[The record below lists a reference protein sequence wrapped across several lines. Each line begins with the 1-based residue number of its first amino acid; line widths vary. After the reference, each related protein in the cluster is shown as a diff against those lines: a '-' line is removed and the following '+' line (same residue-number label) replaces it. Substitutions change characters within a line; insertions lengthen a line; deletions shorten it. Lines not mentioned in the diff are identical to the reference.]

1 MPVDGVQKRVRS
13 WFRLEERV
21 FGTRKRSGS
30 AGRAYSP
37 VSFPRSR
44 HVRACGAAYDPTH
57 PGHPPPPARVDDSY
71 RGGVID
77 VSAVHSVKF
86 DADGY

>member
-37 VSFPRSR
+37 VSFPRSPR
-44 HVRACGAAYDPTH
+44 SRMWRRVRPH
-57 PGHPPPPARVDDSY
+57 SPRSPSPPARVADSY